1 MIRIGYWILQDTSV
15 EELSDIIIQFDL
27 IIIIAAS
34 MNKYIST
41 SANYKRITDVLWQ
54 TKVSVT
60 PPSSGY
66 PTGDTSLEATHP
78 RH

>member
-1 MIRIGYWILQDTSV
+1 MDCINLNPGPCGSKD
-15 EELSDIIIQFDL
+15 
-27 IIIIAAS
+27 
-34 MNKYIST
+34 
-41 SANYKRITDVLWQ
+41 YKRITDVLWQ

-78 RH
+78 KHSCQREGFSSFHY

>member
-1 MIRIGYWILQDTSV
+1 MDCINLNPGPCGSKD
-15 EELSDIIIQFDL
+15 
-27 IIIIAAS
+27 
-34 MNKYIST
+34 
-41 SANYKRITDVLWQ
+41 YKRITDVLWQ